1 MITEVKAY
9 SAWNSAPTLP
19 LDVAGRAE
27 TDLIQIRNID
37 GLDPV
42 KASVN
47 TSPYGSIDGGS
58 YIGSNVPSRN
68 IVLTIKANPNWDDWT
83 YESLRKLVY
92 QYFMPKL
99 ATRLVFISD
108 DIDPVE
114 ISGVVE
120 SCENNMFS
128 KDPEILVSIVCPDP
142 YFTAVDPIVLTGQT
156 IDFGDTPA
164 VVAYAGNVETGFKLK
179 VSYAAGSSPLS
190 LAVQMGDLG
199 APDTSYITIETTVD
213 ANKYF
218 EMSTVQM
225 KKYFQSVNVSGGAIT
240 NLLSKVGTQQGSMWA
255 KLRPGNNK
263 LSVITFSAGTQ
274 DWELSYYA
282 RYGGL

>member
-9 SAWNSAPTLP
+9 SAWNSAPILP
-19 LDVAGRAE
+19 LDVNGRAE

-47 TSPYGSIDGGS
+47 TSLYGSIDGESYTGS
-58 YIGSNVPSRN
+58 SVPKRN

-99 ATRLVFISD
+99 ATRLVFYMD
-108 DIDPVE
+108 DMDPVE
-114 ISGVVE
+114 ISGIVE

-142 YFTAVDPIVLTGQT
+142 YFTAVDAIVLTGQT
-156 IDFGDTPA
+156 VEDDATPT
-164 VVAYAGNVETGFKLK
+164 VIEYEGNIEAGFKLK
-179 VSYAAGSSPLS
+179 VTWVNNPAPSLLS
-190 LAVQMGDLG
+190 VQMGDLG
-199 APDTSYITIETTVD
+199 VPGTSYINVEATIDNT
-213 ANKYF
+213 KYF
-218 EMSTVQM
+218 EMNTVQM
-225 KKYFQSVNVSGGAIT
+225 KKYIRSVNVLTGAIT
-240 NLLSKVGTQQGSMWA
+240 NLLSKVSAQQGDMWA
-255 KLRPGNNK
+255 VLTPGENE
-263 LSVITFSAGTQ
+263 LSVITHSAEVQ